1 MSHDDFEFEPVRGL
15 PALLPAGER
24 LLWQGS
30 PNWKSLAIRAYH
42 VRKVAL
48 YFAGLVLWR
57 TVVGINNAHSPA
69 AIALSCA
76 FLLALGGVAIGMLAL
91 LAYFTGRATV
101 YSITSRRVLLRH
113 GVAVPMTMNIPFN
126 AIESAELRMFSDHT
140 GEISLKVLQ
149 DQRVGYLITW
159 PHLRPG
165 FLSRPQPS
173 LRAIED
179 AHRAA
184 EILGSA
190 LAADVG
196 VPGAGLPAAG
206 VPAAGVPATRVEA
219 GETARELAGLRPRT
233 ALTV

>member
-15 PALLPAGER
+15 PAMLPAGER

-30 PNWKSLAIRAYH
+30 PNWKSLAVRAYH

-48 YFAGLVLWR
+48 YFAALVLWR
-57 TVVGINNAHSPA
+57 TAVGISNAHSPA

-76 FLLALGGVAIGMLAL
+76 FLLALGGIAIGVLSL
-91 LAYFTGRATV
+91 LAYLTGRATV

-113 GVAVPMTMNIPFN
+113 GVAVPMTMNIPFKV
-126 AIESAELRMFSDHT
+126 IESAELRMFSDHT
-140 GEISLKVLQ
+140 GEIALKMLQ

-165 FLSRPQPS
+165 FITRPQPS
-173 LRAIED
+173 LRAIGD
-179 AHRAA
+179 AQRAA

-190 LAADVG
+190 LAADAG
-196 VPGAGLPAAG
+196 VPATGTPAAG
-206 VPAAGVPATRVEA
+206 VPAAGAP
-219 GETARELAGLRPRT
+219 GPGLPAGLRHRT
-233 ALTV
+233 ALTA

>member
-15 PALLPAGER
+15 PAMLPAGER

-48 YFAGLVLWR
+48 YFGVLVLWR
-57 TVVGINNAHSPA
+57 TAVGITNAHSAA

-76 FLLALGGVAIGMLAL
+76 FLLALGGVAIGVLSL
-91 LAYFTGRATV
+91 LAYLTGRATV
-101 YSITSRRVLLRH
+101 YSVTSRRVLLRH

-126 AIESAELRMFSDHT
+126 VIESAELRMFSDHT
-140 GEISLKVLQ
+140 GEIALKVVP

-165 FLSRPQPS
+165 FITRPQPS
-173 LRAIED
+173 LRALGD
-179 AHRAA
+179 APRAA

-190 LAADVG
+190 LAADAGPPAVSL
-196 VPGAGLPAAG
+196 PAAGLPA
-206 VPAAGVPATRVEA
+206 PKP
-219 GETARELAGLRPRT
+219 AGLRPRT
-233 ALTV
+233 ALTA